1 MILHTFIFLLM
12 LTSNPKHMHI
22 NNEQIIEAVQQYI
35 TAGDLRNPESLDSI
49 LHPQFRVVANQLLGN
64 SEVSIITKDQY
75 LQLVRA
81 GKLGGDNRTVETT
94 SVQIIHNNAAVTVK
108 LKGKALS
115 FESLYH
121 LIKINNTWQIV
132 EDLPYAVKN
141 N

>member
-1 MILHTFIFLLM
+1 MNTD
-12 LTSNPKHMHI
+12 NK
-22 NNEQIIEAVQQYI
+22 QVIEAVQQYI
-35 TAGDLRNPESLDSI
+35 SAGDLRNAESLDSI
-49 LHPQFRVVANQLLGN
+49 LHPQFRVVANQLLGS

-81 GKLGGDNRTVETT
+81 GKLGGDNRTVEIT

-108 LKGKALS
+108 LKGRVLS

-121 LIKINNTWQIV
+121 LSKINNTWQMV

>member
-35 TAGDLRNPESLDSI
+35 TAGDLRNLESLDSI

-81 GKLGGDNRTVETT
+81 GKLGGDNRTVEIT

-121 LIKINNTWQIV
+121 LIKINNTWQMV

>member
-1 MILHTFIFLLM
+1 MILHIFIFLLM
-12 LTSNPKHMHI
+12 LTSNPKQMHPS
-22 NNEQIIEAVQQYI
+22 NEQITEAVQHYV
-35 TAGDLRNPESLDSI
+35 TAGDQRNVESLDSI

-75 LQLVRA
+75 FQLILA
-81 GKLGGDNRTVETT
+81 GKLGGDNRTVEIT

-108 LKGKALS
+108 LKGRALS

-121 LIKINNTWQIV
+121 LIRINNTWQMV